1 MNKRK
6 KNPKLE
12 KKLDELKKRLLD
24 YKFDEKTVG
33 LRDEIVLEYG
43 NMMLGAI
50 MPLSSFEV
58 AFAYEAAIHVMNS
71 LEKKVRGDSAII
83 KEMAQNVQVTT
94 ESIVVPKDRRRIK
107 RRTEKGN

>member
-12 KKLDELKKRLLD
+12 KKLDELEKRLLD
-24 YKFDEKTVG
+24 FKFDKKTMD
-33 LRDEIVLEYG
+33 LRDEIVLEYA

-50 MPLSSFEV
+50 MPLSGFEV

-71 LEKKVRGDSAII
+71 LETEVRGDSAII

-94 ESIVVPKDRRRIK
+94 ASIVVPKDRRRRK
-107 RRTEKGN
+107 RKTKR